1 MYIYKMQDDDF
12 QVIRVLSLYIISL
25 MRYLYPLLHSFE
37 KVVLFFLILKCSAG
51 EMQAQNI
58 CMKTYPGNILI
69 FHLSAGSEASDLPF
83 FTGVTHEIKTAKLV
97 FDRVSQKLNHSNA
110 FEEKTHDV
118 GRIIWLIFLIM
129 ASFVIIIGFSIYLGR
144 RNRLIREQL
153 QDERQYMELQ
163 LLSLR
168 NQLTPHFVFNALNA
182 IGSSI
187 YQDDKEKSY
196 DFLQRFSILIRSTL
210 SHADKSNQTL
220 REELEFVRNYLELER
235 FRFENKF
242 EYSIHIQEG
251 LNQETAVPKMV
262 IQTFAE
268 NALKHGLVRKSG
280 EGKLKVDV
288 SQENQVLKIN
298 IEDNGIRTGETIKKS
313 VEPDDTGIEI
323 MKQFI
328 ALFNRFNSKKIDLQ
342 INDVLNKMNI
352 IAGTSVTIHLPVDF
366 TYNSIP
372 VNI

>member
-1 MYIYKMQDDDF
+1 
-12 QVIRVLSLYIISL
+12 

-37 KVVLFFLILKCSAG
+37 KVVLFFLVLMSSSG

-110 FEEKTHDV
+110 FEEKTQDV
-118 GRIIWLIFLIM
+118 GRIIWLIFLII
-129 ASFVIIIGFSIYLGR
+129 ASVVIIIGFSIYLGR